1 MKTKMK
7 EKVKG
12 KFYGDDPQTLQM
24 IGDRIRNEFAPDC
37 SVSTPLLAERGDY
50 HILVSIFT
58 KTQDT
63 SKKRFTQ

>member
-12 KFYGDDPQTLQM
+12 KFYGDDPQTLQI
-24 IGDRIRNEFAPDC
+24 IGDRIRNEFAPGC
-37 SVSTPLLAERGDY
+37 SVSTPLPTEKGDY

-58 KTQDT
+58 TTQNT
-63 SKKRFTQ
+63 SERRT

>member
-1 MKTKMK
+1 MK

-12 KFYGDDPQTLQM
+12 KFYGDDPQILQM

-37 SVSTPLLAERGDY
+37 SVSTPLPAAKGDY

-58 KTQDT
+58 KTQET
-63 SKKRFTQ
+63 SERRIPE